1 MAAHLASRS
10 GRIGP
15 NAITRVAEVLRARVG
30 TGATSTLFE
39 HAGLSG
45 YLLQP
50 PQSMVDE
57 AEVRR
62 LHGVLRE
69 DLGDEQ
75 ARAVARDAG
84 LRTAEYLLAHRIPRP
99 VQRLLKFLPAALAA
113 RVLLAAISRNAWTF
127 AGSGKFSARVGQP
140 VVLTLRNNPYGP
152 PRSSARR
159 YAGRSWMRAASPSAA
174 GGAHPARRCAAAAS
188 SGKLIMDVGGAE
200 VGAGEPGRAAELGL
214 HEVELALQV
223 GRSRSCRAPCRRWPL
238 RDRLARRTASAPA
251 HLVEHQLHQQRRHGR
266 ALRRSAASS
275 V

>member
-1 MAAHLASRS
+1 MTAHLAHQT

-15 NAITRVAEVLRARVG
+15 NAITRVAEVLRLRFG

-75 ARAVARDAG
+75 ARAVARAAG

-99 VQRLLKFLPAALAA
+99 VQRLLKLLPAALAA
-113 RVLLAAISRNAWTF
+113 HVLLAAISRNAWTF
-127 AGSGKFSARVGQP
+127 AGSGKFSARVGKP
-140 VVLTLRNNPYGP
+140 VVLTLRNNPLCRRLNTAAPACDYYAATFERLFRTLVH
-152 PRSSARR
+152 PR
-159 YAGRSWMRAASPSAA
+159 
-174 GGAHPARRCAAAAS
+174 
-188 SGKLIMDVGGAE
+188 AE
-200 VGAGEPGRAAELGL
+200 VL
-214 HEVELALQV
+214 EVACEACGDLE
-223 GRSRSCRAPCRRWPL
+223 CRFEIRW
-238 RDRLARRTASAPA
+238 
-251 HLVEHQLHQQRRHGR
+251 
-266 ALRRSAASS
+266 
-275 V
+275 